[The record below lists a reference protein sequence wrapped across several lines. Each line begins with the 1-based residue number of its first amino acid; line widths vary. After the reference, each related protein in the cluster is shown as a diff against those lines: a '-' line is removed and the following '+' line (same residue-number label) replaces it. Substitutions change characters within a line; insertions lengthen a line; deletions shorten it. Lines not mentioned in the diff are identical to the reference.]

1 MTTHTYSDR
10 PLPAPLPYAS
20 QAGRGEV
27 PAPPPH
33 APVNPDGPI
42 LRPDEF
48 CLYVTLGVL
57 AAFMVV
63 MLAIAVHL
71 NGGL

>member
-1 MTTHTYSDR
+1 MRTTTRPDR

-27 PAPPPH
+27 PAPRP
-33 APVNPDGPI
+33 AEPVNPGGP
-42 LRPDEF
+42 LMREDERTLWIVIG
-48 CLYVTLGVL
+48 CLVGYLL
-57 AAFMVV
+57 V
-63 MLAIAVHL
+63 MLAIAWHL

>member
-1 MTTHTYSDR
+1 MRTTTRPDR

-27 PAPPPH
+27 PAPRP
-33 APVNPDGPI
+33 AEPVNPDGPL
-42 LRPDEF
+42 LREDEF

-63 MLAIAVHL
+63 MLAIAWHL